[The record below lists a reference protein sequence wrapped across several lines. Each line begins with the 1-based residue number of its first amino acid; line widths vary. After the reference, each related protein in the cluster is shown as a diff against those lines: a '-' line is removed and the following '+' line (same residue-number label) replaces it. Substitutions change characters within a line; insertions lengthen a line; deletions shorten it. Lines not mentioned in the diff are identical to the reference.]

1 MARSPYI
8 VVVALC
14 FACSLARGVEV
25 SRVLKTFD
33 FEERR
38 LGNQGDLPI
47 GWMKVAGPGL
57 PHYVNGKLANDRH
70 RSGEYSFRFDLNG
83 GGLIYRYPARLIKV
97 QRGARYRVRAWCQT
111 TPLPNARARLTAY
124 FADIEGNRLEKSI
137 QRSELFVSP
146 PGDDGWHRLSLF
158 LPDDDPDAD
167 SLVIELEL
175 LQPAQYS
182 ESRVADRELFEQDIH
197 GSAWW
202 DDVTVAEVPKVGLRT
217 DHLGNV
223 FHRGEPIRVSLLMS
237 DRTTDDLTA
246 HVSVLDAQG
255 KEVYQRTGRP
265 NLQPANAPGEGKRMI
280 LDLPPL
286 LAGWYQVGL
295 SLSSGGHVLENQSM
309 SIAVLADTAG
319 RVPPP
324 DPRFGLIATEL
335 PFAQWGELPDLLRT
349 MSAGRVKLAVWSKQG
364 DVDQA
369 NGLEFDRLLQQL
381 SELGISPTAC
391 LVAPPP
397 KLSARMNGGGWQR
410 LSKLAPEDWQP
421 DLDFLISRH
430 ANHIERWQF
439 GPDGT
444 DAFVTDRAARDAYT
458 RVYNEFARLIN
469 NPDLEMPWPAY
480 YDLPADAP
488 QAIALSVP
496 SSVLPSQIPLYLQD
510 IKPRAERAISV
521 TLKPVDRARYGR
533 DVQIRD
539 LAQRLIYALSADA
552 PRIDFPL
559 PLTTTRDDIGDISE
573 PDELLIVL
581 RTMLTTLSGT
591 RYRGRVALGDGI
603 DAFLFDRG
611 AQSIIAL
618 WGRGDA
624 NDPRELAL
632 NLGERPMRLDLWGNA
647 APLLQPRGEQRGR
660 VLVNVGSMPIFLVDI
675 DGHQA
680 QLRASVAIDQPLLE
694 STFRPHE
701 RRIRFVNT
709 YDHAITGAL
718 HLRAPDGW
726 TLTPPTFNFSLNPGE
741 KFDQPVSILFPY
753 SSVAGTKRLDCD
765 FLIDGEKNPNFG
777 VPLALKLGLSDVGME
792 TIAMRDGHDIFVQQM
807 ITNYGDRPINYSA
820 FAVFPGQARQERV
833 VVNLA
838 PGATTIRRYRFDNV
852 PRTPKG
858 QVHVGLHE
866 LQGNRILNDSVE
878 VQ

>member
-1 MARSPYI
+1 MARPSHI
-8 VVVALC
+8 IVALL

-25 SRVLKTFD
+25 SRILKTFD

-47 GWMKVAGPGL
+47 GWTKVTGPGL

-70 RSGEYSFRFDLNG
+70 RSGDYSFRFDLNG
-83 GGLIYRYPARLIKV
+83 GGLVYRYPARLIKV
-97 QRGARYRVRAWCQT
+97 QRGARYRIEAYCQT
-111 TPLPNARARLTAY
+111 SPLPNARARLTAY
-124 FADIEGNRLEKSI
+124 FVDADGNRIEKSL
-137 QRSELFVSP
+137 QRSPLFVSP
-146 PGDDGWHRLSLF
+146 PGDDEWHLLSLF

-175 LQPAQYS
+175 LQPAQYL
-182 ESRVADRELFEQDIH
+182 ESRSTDRALFEQDIH

-202 DDVTVAEVPKVGLRT
+202 DDITVAQVPKVGLRT

-246 HVSVLDAQG
+246 RLAVMDAKG
-255 KEVYQRTGRP
+255 REVYQRTSRP
-265 NLQPANAPGEGKRMI
+265 DLQPSDVPGQGKRMI
-280 LDLPPL
+280 LDLPAL
-286 LAGWYQVGL
+286 AAGWYQVRL
-295 SLSSGGHVLENQSM
+295 TLSSQGELLENQAM
-309 SIAVLADTAG
+309 ALAVLADTISQA
-319 RVPPP
+319 PPP
-324 DPRFGLIATEL
+324 DPRFGLIATDL
-335 PFAQWGELPDLLRT
+335 PFAQWGDLPALLKT
-349 MSAGRVKLAVWSKQG
+349 MAAGRVKLAVWSARG
-364 DVDQA
+364 DVDQSH
-369 NGLEFDRLLQQL
+369 GLAFDRLLQQL
-381 SELGISPTAC
+381 TDSGISATAC

-397 KLSARMNGGGWQR
+397 KLSARMGGGGWER
-410 LSKLAPEDWQP
+410 LHKLAPEDWQP
-421 DLDFLISRH
+421 DLDFLVSRH
-430 ANHIERWQF
+430 ANHIDRWQF
-439 GPDGT
+439 GADGS
-444 DAFVTDRAARDAYT
+444 DAFVTERATRDAYT
-458 RVYNEFARLIN
+458 RVYNEFARLIT

-496 SSVLPSQIPLYLQD
+496 STVLPSQVPLYLQD
-510 IKPRAERAISV
+510 IRPRVPRAISV
-521 TLKPVDRARYGR
+521 TLKPLDRGRYGR

-539 LAQRLIYALSADA
+539 MAQRFVYALSADA
-552 PRIDFPL
+552 PRVDFPL
-559 PLTTTRDDIGDISE
+559 PMTAASDDVGDVSE
-573 PDELLIVL
+573 PDELLIIL

-591 RYRGRVALGDGI
+591 RYRGRVTLGDGI

-611 AQSIIAL
+611 TQGILAM
-618 WGRGDA
+618 WGRDDSIG
-624 NDPRELAL
+624 PRELAL
-632 NLGERPMRLDLWGNA
+632 NLGEHPVRLDLWGNA
-647 APLLQPRGEQRGR
+647 APLLQPKGEQGGR
-660 VLVNVGSMPIFLVDI
+660 VVVNVGSTPIFLVDI

-694 STFRPHE
+694 STFHPHQ

-709 YDHAITGAL
+709 YDHPISGAL
-718 HLRAPDGW
+718 HLRAPQGW
-726 TLTPPTFNFSLNPGE
+726 TLTPPTFNFNLNPGE

-765 FLIDGEKNPNFG
+765 FLIDGEKNPSFG
-777 VPLALKLGLSDVGME
+777 VPLTLKLGLSDVGME
-792 TIAMRDGHDIFVQQM
+792 TIAMRDGRDIFVQQM

-820 FAVFPGQARQERV
+820 YASFPGQARQERV

-838 PGATTIRRYRFDNV
+838 PGATTIRRYRFENV

-866 LQGNRILNDSVE
+866 LQGNRILNDSVD